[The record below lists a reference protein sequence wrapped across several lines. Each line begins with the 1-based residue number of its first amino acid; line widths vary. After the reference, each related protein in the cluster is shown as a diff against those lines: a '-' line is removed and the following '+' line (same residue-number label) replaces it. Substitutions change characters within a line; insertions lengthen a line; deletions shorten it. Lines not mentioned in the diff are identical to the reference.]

1 MILGIVVLYNL
12 GIMSYVERYRELAT
26 LKVLGFRDKAIGRLL
41 ISQNIWLTVVGVLV
55 GLPAG
60 VGVLQWLLDSLAGE
74 YEMKLMLGPL
84 TYAVSV
90 LLTFGTSLL
99 VGWMVSRKNKKI
111 DMVEA
116 LKIAE

>member
-1 MILGIVVLYNL
+1 
-12 GIMSYVERYRELAT
+12 
-26 LKVLGFRDKAIGRLL
+26 
-41 ISQNIWLTVVGVLV
+41 
-55 GLPAG
+55 
-60 VGVLQWLLDSLAGE
+60 
-74 YEMKLMLGPL
+74 MLGPL
-84 TYAVSV
+84 TYVVSV